1 MAINLL
7 GIQPH
12 KVSRDLSGYITFIY
26 GPPKVG
32 KTTLATQMPGA
43 LLLAFERGYNAIP
56 GIIAQDVNTWGEMKQ
71 IFRELKKPEVQEV
84 YKTIIVDTVDIAA
97 DLCQKYICNQLGIDN
112 MGDGGWGTN
121 SWSKYKKEFEDVF
134 RGLTMMGYAVV
145 FISHSKTG
153 TDKDQTGK
161 EFGYTKPT
169 TQSSALQIIENMAD
183 IYCFAR
189 MYLGADGEEKRVL
202 TLRSPA
208 GSGISCGSRFK
219 YIASEIPLNYDA
231 LTKAIGDAI
240 DKEAK
245 ENGNKFVTNE
255 RESAPVVKEYDFDAL
270 MAQFETM
277 VGDLMGK
284 DQTYYSPRITQII
297 EKYLGK
303 GKKMS
308 GVSRDQAELVYLVV
322 TEIEDD
328 LVKGDKKK

>member
-7 GIQPH
+7 GLQPH

-26 GPPKVG
+26 GPAKVG
-32 KTTLATQMPGA
+32 KTTLATQMPNA

-56 GIIAQDVNTWGEMKQ
+56 GVIAQDVTTWGEMKQ
-71 IFRELKKPEVQEV
+71 IYRELKKPEVQEV
-84 YKTIIVDTVDIAA
+84 YKTIVVDTVDIAA

-153 TDKDQTGK
+153 TDKDQNGR
-161 EFGYTKPT
+161 EFGFTKPT

-189 MYLGADGEEKRVL
+189 MYLSSDGEEKRVL

-219 YIASEIPLNYDA
+219 YIASEIPLSYEA

-245 ENGNKFVTNE
+245 EHDNKYVTTE
-255 RESAPVVKEYDFDAL
+255 RESVPVVQEHDFDAL
-270 MAQFETM
+270 MAKFETM
-277 VGDLMGK
+277 VGDLMTK
-284 DQTYYSPRITQII
+284 DQTYYAPRITQVI

-308 GVSRDQAELVYLVV
+308 GVTRDQAELVYLVV
-322 TEIEDD
+322 SEIEDD
-328 LVKGDKKK
+328 LVNGEKK

>member
-7 GIQPH
+7 NIQPH
-12 KVSRDLSGYITFIY
+12 KVSKDLSGYITFIY
-26 GPPKVG
+26 GPAKVG
-32 KTTLATQMPGA
+32 KTTLATQMPKA

-56 GIIAQDVNTWGEMKQ
+56 GVMAQDVNTWGEMKQ
-71 IFRELKKPEVQEV
+71 IYRELKKPEVQEV
-84 YKTIIVDTVDIAA
+84 YKTIVVDTIDIAA

-121 SWSKYKKEFEDVF
+121 SWSKYKKEFEEIF

-161 EFGYTKPT
+161 EYGYIKPT

-189 MYLGADGEEKRVL
+189 MYLGPDGEEKRVL
-202 TLRSPA
+202 TLRPPA

-219 YIASEIPLNYDA
+219 YITPEIPLNYDA
-231 LTKAIGDAI
+231 LTKAVEEAI

-245 ENGNKFVTNE
+245 EHNNEFVTTE
-255 RESAPVVKEYDFDAL
+255 RETAPVVMEYDFDAL
-270 MAQFETM
+270 MVKFEEL
-277 VGDLMGK
+277 VGKLMNK
-284 DQTYYSPRITQII
+284 NQAYYAPRLTQII

-303 GKKMS
+303 GKKVAS
-308 GVSRDQAELVYLVV
+308 ATRDQAELVYLIV
-322 TEIEDD
+322 TEIEDE
-328 LVKGDKKK
+328 LVNKMD

>member
-7 GIQPH
+7 GLQPH

-161 EFGYTKPT
+161 EFGYIKPT

-255 RESAPVVKEYDFDAL
+255 REAAPVVKEYDF
-270 MAQFETM
+270 E
-277 VGDLMGK
+277 V
-284 DQTYYSPRITQII
+284 I

-308 GVSRDQAELVYLVV
+308 GVTRDQAELVYLVV
-322 TEIEDD
+322 TEIQDD
-328 LVKGDKKK
+328 LVNGEKK

>member
-7 GIQPH
+7 GLQPH

-255 RESAPVVKEYDFDAL
+255 REAAPIIKEYDFDAL

-277 VGDLMGK
+277 VGDLMTK
-284 DQTYYSPRITQII
+284 DQTYYAPRITQVI

-308 GVSRDQAELVYLVV
+308 GVTRDQAELVYLVV
-322 TEIEDD
+322 TEIQDD
-328 LVKGDKKK
+328 LVNGEKK

>member
-7 GIQPH
+7 GLQPH

-56 GIIAQDVNTWGEMKQ
+56 GVIAQDINTWGEMKQ
-71 IFRELKKPEVQEV
+71 VYRELKKPEVQEV
-84 YKTIIVDTVDIAA
+84 YKTIVVDTVDIAA
-97 DLCQKYICNQLGIDN
+97 DLCQKYICSQLGIDN

-153 TDKDQTGK
+153 VDKDQTGK
-161 EFGYTKPT
+161 EFGFTKPT

-183 IYCFAR
+183 LYCYAR
-189 MYLGADGEEKRVL
+189 MYLGSDGEEKRVL

-219 YIASEIPLNYDA
+219 YIATEIPLSYDA
-231 LTKAIGDAI
+231 LTKAVGEAI

-245 ENGNKFVTNE
+245 EHNNAFVTNE
-255 RESAPVVKEYDFDAL
+255 RETVSVVKDYDFDAL
-270 MAQFETM
+270 IAQFETM
-277 VGDLMGK
+277 VGDLMTK
-284 DQTYYSPRITQII
+284 DQPYYAPRITQII

-308 GVSRDQAELVYLVV
+308 GVTRDQAELVYLVV
-322 TEIEDD
+322 TEINDD
-328 LVKGDKKK
+328 LVNGAKK

>member
-1 MAINLL
+1 
-7 GIQPH
+7 
-12 KVSRDLSGYITFIY
+12 
-26 GPPKVG
+26 
-32 KTTLATQMPGA
+32 
-43 LLLAFERGYNAIP
+43 
-56 GIIAQDVNTWGEMKQ
+56 MKQ

-255 RESAPVVKEYDFDAL
+255 REAAPTIKEYDFDAL

-277 VGDLMGK
+277 VGDLMTK
-284 DQTYYSPRITQII
+284 DQTYYAPRITQVI

-308 GVSRDQAELVYLVV
+308 SVTRDQAELVYLVV
-322 TEIEDD
+322 TEIQDD
-328 LVKGDKKK
+328 LVNGEKK

>member
-7 GIQPH
+7 GLQPH

-255 RESAPVVKEYDFDAL
+255 REAAPVLKEYDFDTL

-277 VGDLMGK
+277 VGDLMTK
-284 DQTYYSPRITQII
+284 DQTYYAPRITQVI

-308 GVSRDQAELVYLVV
+308 GVTRDQAELVYLVV
-322 TEIEDD
+322 TEIQDD
-328 LVKGDKKK
+328 LVNGEKK

>member
-12 KVSRDLSGYITFIY
+12 KVSKDLSGYITFIY
-26 GPPKVG
+26 GPAKVG
-32 KTTLATQMPGA
+32 KTTLATQMPKA

-56 GIIAQDVNTWGEMKQ
+56 GVMAQDVNTWGEMKQ
-71 IFRELKKPEVQEV
+71 IYRELKKPEVQEV
-84 YKTIIVDTVDIAA
+84 YKTIVVDTVDIAA

-121 SWSKYKKEFEDVF
+121 SWSKYKKEFEEIF

-161 EFGYTKPT
+161 EYGFTKPT

-202 TLRSPA
+202 TLRPPA

-219 YIASEIPLNYDA
+219 YIVPEIPLSYDA

-240 DKEAK
+240 EKEAK
-245 ENGNKFVTNE
+245 EHDNKFVTTE
-255 RESAPVVKEYDFDAL
+255 RETAPVVKEYDFDEL
-270 MAQFETM
+270 MSKFETV
-277 VGDLMGK
+277 VGNLM
-284 DQTYYSPRITQII
+284 QENQAFYQPRITQII

-308 GVSRDQAELVYLVV
+308 GVTRDQAELVYLVV
-322 TEIEDD
+322 SEIEDD
-328 LVKGDKKK
+328 LVNANKT

>member
-7 GIQPH
+7 GLQPH

-189 MYLGADGEEKRVL
+189 MYLGTDGEEKRVL

-255 RESAPVVKEYDFDAL
+255 RETTSVVKEYDFDAL

-277 VGDLMGK
+277 VGDLMTK
-284 DQTYYSPRITQII
+284 DQTYYAPRITQVI

-308 GVSRDQAELVYLVV
+308 GVTRDQAELVYLVV
-322 TEIEDD
+322 TEIQDD
-328 LVKGDKKK
+328 LVNGEKK

>member
-7 GIQPH
+7 DIQPH
-12 KVSRDLSGYITFIY
+12 KVSKDLSGYITFIY
-26 GPPKVG
+26 GPAKVG
-32 KTTLATQMPGA
+32 KTTLATQMPKA

-56 GIIAQDVNTWGEMKQ
+56 GVMAQDVNTWGEMKQ
-71 IFRELKKPEVQEV
+71 IYRELKKPEVQET
-84 YKTIIVDTVDIAA
+84 YKTIVVDTVDIAA

-121 SWSKYKKEFEDVF
+121 SWSKYKKEFEEIF

-161 EFGYTKPT
+161 EYGYIKPT

-202 TLRSPA
+202 TLRPPA

-219 YIASEIPLNYDA
+219 YITPEIPLNYDA
-231 LTKAIGDAI
+231 LTKAVEEAI

-245 ENGNKFVTNE
+245 EHNNEFVTTE
-255 RESAPVVKEYDFDAL
+255 RETIPVVAEYDFDAL
-270 MAQFETM
+270 MVKFE
-277 VGDLMGK
+277 
-284 DQTYYSPRITQII
+284 
-297 EKYLGK
+297 
-303 GKKMS
+303 
-308 GVSRDQAELVYLVV
+308 ELVGKLMNNNQAIMLL
-322 TEIEDD
+322 E
-328 LVKGDKKK
+328 

>member
-7 GIQPH
+7 GLQPH

-26 GPPKVG
+26 GPAKVG
-32 KTTLATQMPGA
+32 KTTLATQMPSA

-56 GIIAQDVNTWGEMKQ
+56 GVIAQDVNTWGEMKQ
-71 IFRELKKPEVQEV
+71 IYRELKKPEVQEV
-84 YKTIIVDTVDIAA
+84 YKTIVVDTVDIAA

-145 FISHSKTG
+145 FISHAKTG

-161 EFGYTKPT
+161 EFGFTKPT

-189 MYLGADGEEKRVL
+189 MYLGSDGEEKRVL

-219 YIASEIPLNYDA
+219 YIASEIPLSYEA

-245 ENGNKFVTNE
+245 EHDNKYVTTE
-255 RESAPVVKEYDFDAL
+255 RETVPVVQEHDFDAL
-270 MAQFETM
+270 MAKFETM
-277 VGDLMGK
+277 VGDLMTK
-284 DQTYYSPRITQII
+284 DQTYYAPRITQVI

-308 GVSRDQAELVYLVV
+308 GVTRDQAELVYLVV
-322 TEIEDD
+322 SEIEDD
-328 LVKGDKKK
+328 LVNGEKK

>member
-7 GIQPH
+7 GLQPH

-32 KTTLATQMPGA
+32 KTTLATQMPNA

-56 GIIAQDVNTWGEMKQ
+56 GVIAQDVNTWGEMKQ
-71 IFRELKKPEVQEV
+71 IYRELKKPEVQEA
-84 YKTIIVDTVDIAA
+84 YKTIVVDTVDIAA

-145 FISHSKTG
+145 FISHAKTG

-161 EFGYTKPT
+161 EFGFTKPT

-189 MYLGADGEEKRVL
+189 MYLGSDGEEKRVL

-219 YIASEIPLNYDA
+219 YIASEIPLSYEA

-245 ENGNKFVTNE
+245 EHDNKYVTTE
-255 RESAPVVKEYDFDAL
+255 RETVPVVQEHDFDAL
-270 MAQFETM
+270 MAKFETM
-277 VGDLMGK
+277 VGDLMTK
-284 DQTYYSPRITQII
+284 DQTYYAPRITQII

-308 GVSRDQAELVYLVV
+308 GVTRDQAELVYLVV
-322 TEIEDD
+322 SEIEDD
-328 LVKGDKKK
+328 LVNGEKK

>member
-43 LLLAFERGYNAIP
+43 LLLAFEKGYAALP
-56 GIIAQDVNTWGEMKQ
+56 GVRAQDITTWGEMKQ
-71 IFRELKKPEVQEV
+71 VYRELKKPEVQEF
-84 YKTIIVDTVDIAA
+84 YKTIVVDTVDIAA

-121 SWSKYKKEFEDVF
+121 SWSKYKKEFEEIF

-153 TDKDQTGK
+153 TDKDQNGK
-161 EFGYTKPT
+161 EYGFTKPT
-169 TQSSALQIIENMAD
+169 TQSSALQIIENMTDLYA
-183 IYCFAR
+183 YAR
-189 MYLGADGEEKRVL
+189 QYVDANGDEKRVL

-208 GSGISCGSRFK
+208 GSGISCGSRFR
-219 YIASEIPLNYDA
+219 YIAPEVPLSYDA
-231 LTKAIGDAI
+231 LTNALTDAI
-240 DKEAK
+240 DKEAQ

-255 RESAPVVKEYDFDAL
+255 REVAPTVKEYDFDAL
-270 MAQFETM
+270 MAQFETT
-277 VGDLMGK
+277 VGDLMTK
-284 DQTYYSPRITQII
+284 DQAYYAPRITQVI

-308 GVSRDQAELVYLVV
+308 GVTRDQAELVYLVI
-322 TEIEDD
+322 TEIQDD
-328 LVKGDKKK
+328 LVNGEKK

>member
-1 MAINLL
+1 MIDILN
-7 GIQPH
+7 IEPT
-12 KVSRDLSGYITFIY
+12 VISRDLKGKYILLY
-26 GPPKVG
+26 GKPKVG

-255 RESAPVVKEYDFDAL
+255 REVAPVLKEYDFDAL

-277 VGDLMGK
+277 VGDLMTK
-284 DQTYYSPRITQII
+284 DQTYYAPRITQVI

-308 GVSRDQAELVYLVV
+308 GVTRDQAELVYLVV
-322 TEIEDD
+322 TEIQDD
-328 LVKGDKKK
+328 LVNGEKK

>member
-7 GIQPH
+7 GLQPH

-255 RESAPVVKEYDFDAL
+255 REAAPVLKEYDFDAL

-277 VGDLMGK
+277 VGDLMTK
-284 DQTYYSPRITQII
+284 DQAYYAPRITQVI

-308 GVSRDQAELVYLVV
+308 GVTRDQAELVYLVV
-322 TEIEDD
+322 TEIQDD
-328 LVKGDKKK
+328 LVNGEKK

>member
-32 KTTLATQMPGA
+32 KTTLATQMPKA

-56 GIIAQDVNTWGEMKQ
+56 GVIAQDVNTWGEMKQ
-71 IFRELKKPEVQEV
+71 IFRELKKPEVQEA
-84 YKTIIVDTVDIAA
+84 YKTIVVDTVDIAA

-161 EFGYTKPT
+161 EFGFTKPT

-183 IYCFAR
+183 IYCYAR
-189 MYLGADGEEKRVL
+189 MYLGTDGEEKRVL

-219 YIASEIPLNYDA
+219 YITPEIPLSYDA
-231 LTKAIGDAI
+231 LTKAIGEAI

-245 ENGNKFVTNE
+245 EHGNKFVTNE
-255 RESAPVVKEYDFDAL
+255 RETTAVSKDYDFDAL

-308 GVSRDQAELVYLVV
+308 GVTRDQAELVYLVV
-322 TEIEDD
+322 TEIKDD
-328 LVKGDKKK
+328 LVDTPKK

>member
-7 GIQPH
+7 NIQPH

-26 GPPKVG
+26 GPAKVG
-32 KTTLATQMPGA
+32 KTTLATQMPKA

-56 GIIAQDVNTWGEMKQ
+56 GVMALDVNTWGEMKQ
-71 IFRELKKPEVQEV
+71 VFRELKKPEVQEA
-84 YKTIIVDTVDIAA
+84 YKTIVVDTVDIAA
-97 DLCQKYICNQLGIDN
+97 DLCQKYICSQLGIDN

-121 SWSKYKKEFEDVF
+121 SWSKYKKEFEEVF

-145 FISHSKTG
+145 FISHSMTG

-169 TQSSALQIIENMAD
+169 TQSSALRIIENMAD
-183 IYCFAR
+183 IYCYAR
-189 MYLGADGEEKRVL
+189 MYLGPDGEQKRVL

-219 YIASEIPLNYDA
+219 YITPEIPLNYDA

-245 ENGNKFVTNE
+245 ENSNKYVTDE
-255 RESAPVVKEYDFDAL
+255 RDVAPVIKEYDYDAL
-270 MAQFETM
+270 MKKFEVM

-284 DQTYYSPRITQII
+284 DQTYYAPRITQII
-297 EKYLGK
+297 ENYLGK
-303 GKKMS
+303 GKKIS
-308 GVSRDQAELVYLVV
+308 NVTRDQAEFVYLIV
-322 TEIEDD
+322 TEIEDE
-328 LVKGDKKK
+328 LVNKEKK